1 MHNGKK
7 LLIVNQICSE
17 ETTIRTTRITMIT
30 AKQMAK
36 AVKKNYVVCLM
47 TINIL
52 DSNDNDNDDI
62 QDQSSMNRTS
72 PKIQNVLDEF
82 RDVFPTKLPV
92 GLPPERTVDHV
103 IDVIPG
109 SPPAYRGIIPLS
121 TDELMEVKTQLDHLL
136 EQGFICT
143 SKSPYGAPVLFIKK
157 KDGSLRM
164 CMDYRALNK
173 ITIKN

>member
-1 MHNGKK
+1 
-7 LLIVNQICSE
+7 
-17 ETTIRTTRITMIT
+17 
-30 AKQMAK
+30 
-36 AVKKNYVVCLM
+36 
-47 TINIL
+47 
-52 DSNDNDNDDI
+52 
-62 QDQSSMNRTS
+62 MNRTS

-82 RDVFPTKLPV
+82 QDVFPTKLPV